1 MKKIFFM
8 GVMGMFLLGSCN
20 NHSGHSHEGHNHD
33 HEGCTHSHEKEAHNH
48 EGHSHEHDHEGCNHS
63 HDGHKHEAGE
73 HKHEGHNH
81 DHEGCNHDHE
91 GHKHEATEAHA
102 HEGCN
107 HSHGEEAHNHEG
119 HNHKGHNHSHDGHNH
134 AATEA
139 HVHEGHSHD
148 HAHDHGSNPD
158 EIILAPEK
166 AKAAGVMSEIIQPKS
181 FRQVIKA
188 SGEVQA
194 AQGNESVIV
203 ANVAGVVSFQRSVTE
218 GMQVGKGATIMSI
231 SASKLQEGDPAE
243 RARIAYEAAKADFER
258 ASRLVKSQIVSQK
271 EFNAIKE
278 KYENA
283 KVAYE
288 AIANNQ
294 TESGVAVSAPMGG
307 YIKNL
312 LVKEGDYVAVG
323 QPLATVTQNNRLF
336 LRADVS
342 ERYYKYL
349 NGITSANFKT
359 PYDNQVYELES
370 LNGKLLSYGKSSG
383 SFYVPVTFSFDNKG
397 DIIPGSFVEI
407 YLLSKQMENTLVL
420 PVEALTEEQGLY
432 FIYLQK
438 CEESYKKQEV
448 KLGAS
453 NGKEVQILSG
463 VNPGDKVV
471 VKGAYHVK
479 LASASN
485 ALPAHSHEH

>member
-8 GVMGMFLLGSCN
+8 GVMGMFLLGSCSSN
-20 NHSGHSHEGHNHD
+20 SGHSHEGH
-33 HEGCTHSHEKEAHNH
+33 
-48 EGHSHEHDHEGCNHS
+48 S
-63 HDGHKHEAGE
+63 HD
-73 HKHEGHNH
+73 HEGHNH
-81 DHEGCNHDHE
+81 
-91 GHKHEATEAHA
+91 ATEEH
-102 HEGCN
+102 
-107 HSHGEEAHNHEG
+107 AHNHEG
-119 HNHKGHNHSHDGHNH
+119 HNHEAHEGHNHDAHAGHNH
-134 AATEA
+134 
-139 HVHEGHSHD
+139 EGH
-148 HAHDHGSNPD
+148 AHGTNPD
-158 EIILAPEK
+158 EIMLAPAK
-166 AKAAGVMSEIIQPKS
+166 AKAAGVAAEVIQPKP
-181 FRQVIKA
+181 FRQIIKA

-194 AQGNESVIV
+194 AQGNESIVV
-203 ANVAGVVSFQRSVTE
+203 ANVSGIVSFQRSVTE
-218 GMQVGKGATIMSI
+218 GMQVGKGATLMSI
-231 SASKLQEGDPAE
+231 SASKLQDGDPAE
-243 RARIAYEAAKADFER
+243 RARIAYEAAKADFDR
-258 ASRLVKSQIVSQK
+258 ASRLVESQIVSQK
-271 EFNAIKE
+271 EFIAIKE

-283 KVAYE
+283 KLAYE
-288 AIANNQ
+288 ALAKNQ
-294 TESGVAVSAPMGG
+294 TKNGVSVTSPMGG

-312 LVKEGDYVAVG
+312 LVKEGDYVSVG

-359 PYDNQVYELES
+359 PYDNHVYELEA
-370 LNGKLLSYGKSSG
+370 LNGKLLSYGKSSGAG

-407 YLLSKQMENTLVL
+407 FLLSKQMEDAIVL

-432 FIYLQK
+432 FIYIQN

-463 VNPGDKVV
+463 VYPGDKVV

>member
-1 MKKIFFM
+1 MKKTFFM
-8 GVMGMFLLGSCN
+8 GVMGMFLLGSCSS
-20 NHSGHSHEGHNHD
+20 HSGHNHD
-33 HEGCTHSHEKEAHNH
+33 HEGHNHATEEHAQNH
-48 EGHSHEHDHEGCNHS
+48 EGHSHEHDHEGHN
-63 HDGHKHEAGE
+63 HEAGE
-73 HKHEGHNH
+73 
-81 DHEGCNHDHE
+81 
-91 GHKHEATEAHA
+91 
-102 HEGCN
+102 
-107 HSHGEEAHNHEG
+107 HNHEG
-119 HNHKGHNHSHDGHNH
+119 HNHDAHEGHTHEATDALAGHNH
-134 AATEA
+134 AATDA
-139 HVHEGHSHD
+139 HAGHD
-148 HAHDHGSNPD
+148 HGHEHGSNPD

-166 AKAAGVMSEIIQPKS
+166 AKAAGVASMEIQPKS

-194 AQGNESVIV
+194 AQGNESTIV

-218 GMQVGKGATIMSI
+218 GMQVGKGAAIMTI
-231 SASKLQEGDPAE
+231 SASKLQDGDPAE
-243 RARIAYEAAKADFER
+243 RARIAYEAAMADFAR
-258 ASRLVKSQIVSQK
+258 ARRLVKNQIVSQK

-288 AIANNQ
+288 AIGENQ
-294 TESGVAVSAPMGG
+294 TKSGVAVSAPMGG

-359 PYDNQVYELES
+359 PYDNQVYELEA
-370 LNGKLLSYGKSSG
+370 LNGKLLSYGKSAG

-407 YLLSKQMENTLVL
+407 YLLSKDMENSIVL

-432 FIYLQK
+432 FVYLQK

-463 VNPGDKVV
+463 VHPGDKVV

>member
-1 MKKIFFM
+1 MKKTFFM
-8 GVMGMFLLGSCN
+8 GVMGMFLLGSCSSQSGH
-20 NHSGHSHEGHNHD
+20 NHSHDHEGHNHATEE
-33 HEGCTHSHEKEAHNH
+33 HAHNH
-48 EGHSHEHDHEGCNHS
+48 EGHSHEHHDHEGHTHEHEGHDHS
-63 HDGHKHEAGE
+63 HEGHNHEGHNHDA
-73 HKHEGHNH
+73 HAHEGHNH
-81 DHEGCNHDHE
+81 DH
-91 GHKHEATEAHA
+91 
-102 HEGCN
+102 
-107 HSHGEEAHNHEG
+107 
-119 HNHKGHNHSHDGHNH
+119 
-134 AATEA
+134 
-139 HVHEGHSHD
+139 GHSHD
-148 HAHDHGSNPD
+148 GSNPD
-158 EIILAPEK
+158 EIILAPHK
-166 AKAAGVMSEIIQPKS
+166 AKAAGVASEVIQPKA

-194 AQGNESVIV
+194 AQGAESTIV
-203 ANVAGVVSFQRSVTE
+203 ANVSGIVSFQRAVTG
-218 GMQVGKGATIMSI
+218 GMQVGKGATLMTV
-231 SASKLQEGDPAE
+231 SADKLQDGDPAQ
-243 RARIAYEAAKADFER
+243 RARIAYEAAKADFDR
-258 ASRLVKSQIVSQK
+258 AGRLVESQIVSQK

-278 KYENA
+278 RYENA
-283 KVAYE
+283 KLAYE
-288 AIANNQ
+288 ALAKNQ
-294 TESGVAVSAPMGG
+294 TQKGVAVTSPMGG

-312 LVKEGDYVAVG
+312 LVNEGDYVSVG

-349 NGITSANFKT
+349 NNISSANFKT
-359 PYDNQVYELES
+359 PYDNHVYELEA
-370 LNGKLLSYGKSSG
+370 LNGKLLSYGKSADAG

-407 YLLSKQMENTLVL
+407 YLLSKQMDDAIVL

-432 FIYLQK
+432 FIYIQK

-448 KLGAS
+448 KLGAG

-463 VNPGDKVV
+463 VHPGDKVV

>member
-8 GVMGMFLLGSCN
+8 GVMGMFLLGSCSSN
-20 NHSGHSHEGHNHD
+20 SGHSHEGHNHD
-33 HEGCTHSHEKEAHNH
+33 HEGHNHATEEHAHSHEGHSHEHAHEGHNHEAEAHNH
-48 EGHSHEHDHEGCNHS
+48 EGHTHDHS
-63 HDGHKHEAGE
+63 HDGHNHEA
-73 HKHEGHNH
+73 
-81 DHEGCNHDHE
+81 
-91 GHKHEATEAHA
+91 
-102 HEGCN
+102 
-107 HSHGEEAHNHEG
+107 EAHNHEG
-119 HNHKGHNHSHDGHNH
+119 HTHDHATEAHNH
-134 AATEA
+134 AAEA
-139 HVHEGHSHD
+139 HSHEGHD
-148 HAHDHGSNPD
+148 HDHGHAHGTNPD

-166 AKAAGVMSEIIQPKS
+166 AKAAGVASEIIQPKP

-194 AQGNESVIV
+194 AQGSESIVV

-218 GMQVGKGATIMSI
+218 GMQVGKGATILSI
-231 SASKLQEGDPAE
+231 SAEKLQDGDPAQ
-243 RARIAYEAAKADFER
+243 RARIAYEASKADFDR
-258 ASRLVKSQIVSQK
+258 ASRLVESQIVSQK

-278 KYENA
+278 TYENA
-283 KVAYE
+283 KLAYE
-288 AIANNQ
+288 ALAKNQ
-294 TESGVAVSAPMGG
+294 TKNGVAVTAPMGG

-312 LVKEGDYVAVG
+312 LVKEGDYVSVG

-349 NGITSANFKT
+349 NGISSANFKT
-359 PYDNQVYELES
+359 PYDNQVYELEA
-370 LNGKLLSYGKSSG
+370 LNGKLLSYGKSAGSG

-407 YLLSKQMENTLVL
+407 YLFSKQMENAIAI

-432 FIYLQK
+432 FIYIQK
-438 CEESYKKQEV
+438 CEESYRKQEV

-463 VNPGDKVV
+463 VNPGDRVV
-471 VKGAYHVK
+471 VKGAFHVK

>member
-20 NHSGHSHEGHNHD
+20 NHSGHNHSHDGHNH
-33 HEGCTHSHEKEAHNH
+33 EGCNHAQETEAHNC
-48 EGHSHEHDHEGCNHS
+48 EGHSHEHSEEA
-63 HDGHKHEAGE
+63 HKHEAGE
-73 HKHEGHNH
+73 HNHEGHNH
-81 DHEGCNHDHE
+81 DHEGCNHAHETQAHNCEDHN
-91 GHKHEATEAHA
+91 HEATEA

-107 HSHGEEAHNHEG
+107 HSHGEEAHNH
-119 HNHKGHNHSHDGHNH
+119 DGHN
-134 AATEA
+134 
-139 HVHEGHSHD
+139 HEGHSHEATD
-148 HAHDHGSNPD
+148 AHSNEGHSHDHGSNPD

-218 GMQVGKGATIMSI
+218 GMQVGKGATIMTI
-231 SASKLQEGDPAE
+231 SASKLQDGDPAE
-243 RARIAYEAAKADFER
+243 RARIAYETAMADFSR
-258 ASRLVKSQIVSQK
+258 ARRLVKSQIISQK

-278 KYENA
+278 KFENA

-288 AIANNQ
+288 AISENQ
-294 TESGVAVSAPMGG
+294 TKGGVAVSAPMGG

-359 PYDNQVYELES
+359 PYDNQVYELEA
-370 LNGKLLSYGKSSG
+370 LNGKLLSYGKSAG

-407 YLLSKQMENTLVL
+407 YLLSKQMENAMVL

-432 FIYLQK
+432 FIYIQK
-438 CEESYKKQEV
+438 CGESYKKQEV

-463 VNPGDKVV
+463 IQPGDRVV

-479 LASASN
+479 LAAVSN
-485 ALPAHSHEH
+485 ALPAHCHEH

>member
-8 GVMGMFLLGSCN
+8 GVMGMFLLGSCSSN
-20 NHSGHSHEGHNHD
+20 SGHSHEGHNHD
-33 HEGCTHSHEKEAHNH
+33 HEGHNHATEEHAHSHEEHSHEHEGHNHEAHEHEGHNHEAHEHNHAAEAHNH
-48 EGHSHEHDHEGCNHS
+48 E
-63 HDGHKHEAGE
+63 A
-73 HKHEGHNH
+73 
-81 DHEGCNHDHE
+81 
-91 GHKHEATEAHA
+91 
-102 HEGCN
+102 
-107 HSHGEEAHNHEG
+107 EAHNHDAHAG
-119 HNHKGHNHSHDGHNH
+119 HNHEAEAHNHDAHAGHD
-134 AATEA
+134 
-139 HVHEGHSHD
+139 
-148 HAHDHGSNPD
+148 HDHGHAHGVNPD
-158 EIILAPEK
+158 EIMLAPAK
-166 AKAAGVMSEIIQPKS
+166 AKAAGVVSEVIQPKP
-181 FRQVIKA
+181 FRQIIKA

-194 AQGNESVIV
+194 AQGNESIVV
-203 ANVAGVVSFQRSVTE
+203 ANVSGIVSFQRSVTE
-218 GMQVGKGATIMSI
+218 GMQVGKGASLMSI
-231 SASKLQEGDPAE
+231 SASKLQDGDPAE

-258 ASRLVKSQIVSQK
+258 ASRLVESQIVSQK
-271 EFNAIKE
+271 EFVAIKE

-283 KVAYE
+283 KLAYE
-288 AIANNQ
+288 ALAKNQ
-294 TESGVAVSAPMGG
+294 TKHGVSVTSPMGG

-312 LVKEGDYVAVG
+312 LVKEGDYVSVG

-359 PYDNQVYELES
+359 PYDNQVYELEA
-370 LNGKLLSYGKSSG
+370 LNGKLLSYGKSAGAG

-407 YLLSKQMENTLVL
+407 FLLSKKMEDAIVL

-432 FIYLQK
+432 FIYIQN

-463 VNPGDKVV
+463 VHPGDKVV

>member
-1 MKKIFFM
+1 MKKTFFM
-8 GVMGMFLLGSCN
+8 GVMGMFLLGSCSS
-20 NHSGHSHEGHNHD
+20 HSGHNHD
-33 HEGCTHSHEKEAHNH
+33 HEGHNHATEEHAHNH
-48 EGHSHEHDHEGCNHS
+48 EGHSHEHDHEGHNHEGHEHS
-63 HDGHKHEAGE
+63 HEGHNHEAGE
-73 HKHEGHNH
+73 HN
-81 DHEGCNHDHE
+81 
-91 GHKHEATEAHA
+91 HEATDAHA
-102 HEGCN
+102 
-107 HSHGEEAHNHEG
+107 S
-119 HNHKGHNHSHDGHNH
+119 HNH
-134 AATEA
+134 AVTDA
-139 HVHEGHSHD
+139 HAGHDHSHE
-148 HAHDHGSNPD
+148 HGSNPD

-166 AKAAGVMSEIIQPKS
+166 AKAAGVASLEIQPKS

-194 AQGNESVIV
+194 AQGNESTIV
-203 ANVAGVVSFQRSVTE
+203 ANVSGVVSFQRSVTE
-218 GMQVGKGATIMSI
+218 GMQVGKGATIMTI
-231 SASKLQEGDPAE
+231 SASKLQDGDPAE
-243 RARIAYEAAKADFER
+243 RACIAYEAAKADFDR
-258 ASRLVKSQIVSQK
+258 ASRLVESQIVSQK

-288 AIANNQ
+288 AIAKNQ
-294 TESGVAVSAPMGG
+294 TKNGVAVSAPMGG

-359 PYDNQVYELES
+359 PYDNQVYELEA
-370 LNGKLLSYGKSSG
+370 LNGKLLSYGKSAG

-407 YLLSKQMENTLVL
+407 YLLSKDMENSIVL

-432 FIYLQK
+432 FIYIQK

-463 VNPGDKVV
+463 VHPGDKVV

>member
-1 MKKIFFM
+1 MKKLFFM

-20 NHSGHSHEGHNHD
+20 NHSGHSHEGHD
-33 HEGCTHSHEKEAHNH
+33 HEGCTHSHEEQAHNH
-48 EGHSHEHDHEGCNHS
+48 EGHSHEQD
-63 HDGHKHEAGE
+63 
-73 HKHEGHNH
+73 HEGHNH
-81 DHEGCNHDHE
+81 
-91 GHKHEATEAHA
+91 EA
-102 HEGCN
+102 
-107 HSHGEEAHNHEG
+107 GEHNHEG
-119 HNHKGHNHSHDGHNH
+119 HNHEATDAHEQDGHNH
-134 AATEA
+134 EA
-139 HVHEGHSHD
+139 ETHNHEGHNHAQEAKADAHAGHD
-148 HAHDHGSNPD
+148 HGHEHGSNPD

-166 AKAAGVMSEIIQPKS
+166 AKAAGVASMEIQPKA

-188 SGEVQA
+188 SGEVQS
-194 AQGNESVIV
+194 AQGNESTIV
-203 ANVAGVVSFQRSVTE
+203 ANVSGVVSFQRSVTE
-218 GMQVGKGATIMSI
+218 GMQVGKGTALMSI
-231 SASKLQEGDPAE
+231 SASNLQDGDPAE
-243 RARIAYEAAKADFER
+243 RARIAYESAKADFDR
-258 ASRLVKSQIVSQK
+258 ASRLVESQIVSQK
-271 EFNAIKE
+271 EFNSIKE
-278 KYENA
+278 KYESA
-283 KVAYE
+283 KLAYE
-288 AIANNQ
+288 ALSKNQ
-294 TESGVAVSAPMGG
+294 TKNGVSVTSPMGG

-359 PYDNQVYELES
+359 PYDNQVYELEA
-370 LNGKLLSYGKSSG
+370 LNGKLLSYGKSAG

-397 DIIPGSFVEI
+397 DIMPGSFVEI
-407 YLLSKQMENTLVL
+407 YLLSKPMENTIAL
-420 PVEALTEEQGLY
+420 PIEALTEEQGLY
-432 FIYLQK
+432 FIYIQK
-438 CEESYKKQEV
+438 CAESYRKQEV

-453 NGKEVQILSG
+453 NGKEVEILSG

>member
-8 GVMGMFLLGSCN
+8 GVMGMFLLGSCSSN
-20 NHSGHSHEGHNHD
+20 SGHSHEGHHHD
-33 HEGCTHSHEKEAHNH
+33 
-48 EGHSHEHDHEGCNHS
+48 
-63 HDGHKHEAGE
+63 
-73 HKHEGHNH
+73 HEGHNH
-81 DHEGCNHDHE
+81 ATEEHAHSHEEHSHEHEG
-91 GHKHEATEAHA
+91 
-102 HEGCN
+102 
-107 HSHGEEAHNHEG
+107 HNHEG
-119 HNHKGHNHSHDGHNH
+119 HNHDAHEGHNHDAHAGHNH
-134 AATEA
+134 DA
-139 HVHEGHSHD
+139 HEGHDHG
-148 HAHDHGSNPD
+148 HAHGVNPD
-158 EIILAPEK
+158 EIILAPQK
-166 AKAAGVMSEIIQPKS
+166 AKAAGVVSEVIQPKP

-188 SGEVQA
+188 SGEVQS
-194 AQGNESVIV
+194 AQGNESTIV
-203 ANVAGVVSFQRSVTE
+203 ANVSGIVSFQRSVTE
-218 GMQVGKGATIMSI
+218 GMQVGKGTALMSI
-231 SASKLQEGDPAE
+231 SASKLQDGDPAE
-243 RARIAYEAAKADFER
+243 RARIAYESAKADYDR
-258 ASRLVKSQIVSQK
+258 ASRLVESQIVSQK

-283 KVAYE
+283 KLAYE
-288 AIANNQ
+288 AIAKNQ
-294 TESGVAVSAPMGG
+294 TKKGVSVESPMGG
-307 YIKNL
+307 YIKSL
-312 LVKEGDYVAVG
+312 LVKEGDYVSVG

-359 PYDNQVYELES
+359 PYDNQVYELEA
-370 LNGKLLSYGKSSG
+370 LNGKLLSYGKSAG
-383 SFYVPVTFSFDNKG
+383 ADSFYVPVTFSFDNKG

-407 YLLSKQMENTLVL
+407 YLLSKQMEDAIVL
-420 PVEALTEEQGLY
+420 PIEALTEEQGLY
-432 FIYLQK
+432 FIYIQK

-463 VNPGDKVV
+463 VHPGDKVV

>member
-1 MKKIFFM
+1 MKKFIFM
-8 GVMGMFLLGSCN
+8 GVMGMFLLGSCSS
-20 NHSGHSHEGHNHD
+20 HSGHSHEGHDHD
-33 HEGCTHSHEKEAHNH
+33 HEGHNHETEEHVHSH
-48 EGHSHEHDHEGCNHS
+48 EGHSHEH
-63 HDGHKHEAGE
+63 A
-73 HKHEGHNH
+73 HEGHNH
-81 DHEGCNHDHE
+81 EAEAHS
-91 GHKHEATEAHA
+91 HEAEAH
-102 HEGCN
+102 
-107 HSHGEEAHNHEG
+107 S
-119 HNHKGHNHSHDGHNH
+119 
-134 AATEA
+134 
-139 HVHEGHSHD
+139 HEGHSHD
-148 HAHDHGSNPD
+148 HGHDHGSNPD

-166 AKAAGVMSEIIQPKS
+166 AKAAGVASEIIQPKP

-194 AQGNESVIV
+194 AQGSESIVV

-218 GMQVGKGATIMSI
+218 GMQVGKGATILSI
-231 SASKLQEGDPAE
+231 SAEKLQDGDPAQ
-243 RARIAYEAAKADFER
+243 RARIAYEAAKADYDR
-258 ASRLVKSQIVSQK
+258 ASRLVESQIVSQK

-278 KYENA
+278 SYENA
-283 KVAYE
+283 KLAYE
-288 AIANNQ
+288 ALAKNQ
-294 TESGVAVSAPMGG
+294 TKNGVAVTAPMGG

-312 LVKEGDYVAVG
+312 LVKEGDYVSVG

-349 NGITSANFKT
+349 NGISSANFKT
-359 PYDNQVYELES
+359 PYDNQVYDLEA
-370 LNGKLLSYGKSSG
+370 LNGKLLSYGKSAGNG

-397 DIIPGSFVEI
+397 DIVPGSFVEI
-407 YLLSKQMENTLVL
+407 YLLSKRMEDALAL

-432 FIYLQK
+432 FVYIQK
-438 CEESYKKQEV
+438 CEESYRKQEV

-463 VNPGDKVV
+463 IHPGDRVV

>member
-1 MKKIFFM
+1 MKKLFFM

-20 NHSGHSHEGHNHD
+20 NHSGHSHEGHD
-33 HEGCTHSHEKEAHNH
+33 HEGCTHSHEEQAHNH
-48 EGHSHEHDHEGCNHS
+48 EGHSHEQD
-63 HDGHKHEAGE
+63 
-73 HKHEGHNH
+73 HEGHNH
-81 DHEGCNHDHE
+81 
-91 GHKHEATEAHA
+91 EA
-102 HEGCN
+102 
-107 HSHGEEAHNHEG
+107 GEHNHEG
-119 HNHKGHNHSHDGHNH
+119 HNHEATDAHEQEGHSHEGHNH
-134 AATEA
+134 AQEA
-139 HVHEGHSHD
+139 KADAHAGHD
-148 HAHDHGSNPD
+148 HGHEHGSNPD

-166 AKAAGVMSEIIQPKS
+166 AKAAGVASMEIQPKA

-194 AQGNESVIV
+194 AQGNESTIV
-203 ANVAGVVSFQRSVTE
+203 ANVSGVVSFQRSVTE
-218 GMQVGKGATIMSI
+218 GMQVGKGATLMTI
-231 SASKLQEGDPAE
+231 SASNLQDGDPAE
-243 RARIAYEAAKADFER
+243 RARIAYESAKADYDR
-258 ASRLVKSQIVSQK
+258 ASRLVESQIVSQK

-278 KYENA
+278 RYENA
-283 KVAYE
+283 KIAYE
-288 AIANNQ
+288 ALNNNKSQ
-294 TESGVAVSAPMGG
+294 KGVSVESPMGG

-349 NGITSANFKT
+349 NNIASANFKT
-359 PYDNQVYELES
+359 PYDNLVYELEA
-370 LNGKLLSYGKSSG
+370 LNGKLLSYGKSAG

-397 DIIPGSFVEI
+397 DIMPGSFVEI
-407 YLLSKQMENTLVL
+407 YLLSKQMEDTIVL
-420 PVEALTEEQGLY
+420 PIEALTEEQGLY
-432 FIYLQK
+432 FIYIQK
-438 CEESYKKQEV
+438 CAESYKKQEV

-463 VNPGDKVV
+463 VHPGDKVV

>member
-8 GVMGMFLLGSCN
+8 GVMGMFLLGSCTSN
-20 NHSGHSHEGHNHD
+20 SGHSHEGHNHD
-33 HEGCTHSHEKEAHNH
+33 HEGHNHATEEHAHNH
-48 EGHSHEHDHEGCNHS
+48 EGHSHEHDHEGHN
-63 HDGHKHEAGE
+63 HEAGE
-73 HKHEGHNH
+73 HNHEGHNH
-81 DHEGCNHDHE
+81 DHEGHN
-91 GHKHEATEAHA
+91 HEA
-102 HEGCN
+102 
-107 HSHGEEAHNHEG
+107 GEHNHEG
-119 HNHKGHNHSHDGHNH
+119 HTHEATDAH
-134 AATEA
+134 A
-139 HVHEGHSHD
+139 G
-148 HAHDHGSNPD
+148 HDHGSNPD

-166 AKAAGVMSEIIQPKS
+166 AKAAGVASMEIQPKS

-194 AQGNESVIV
+194 AQGNESTIV

-218 GMQVGKGATIMSI
+218 GMQVGKGATIMTI
-231 SASKLQEGDPAE
+231 SASKLQDGDPAE
-243 RARIAYEAAKADFER
+243 RARIAYEAAKADFDR
-258 ASRLVKSQIVSQK
+258 ASRLVESQIVSQK

-288 AIANNQ
+288 AIAKNQ
-294 TESGVAVSAPMGG
+294 TKNGVAVSAPMGG

-359 PYDNQVYELES
+359 PYDNQVYELEA
-370 LNGKLLSYGKSSG
+370 LNGKLLSYGKSAG

-407 YLLSKQMENTLVL
+407 YLLSKDMENTIAL

-432 FIYLQK
+432 FIYIQK
-438 CEESYKKQEV
+438 CAESYKKQEV

>member
-1 MKKIFFM
+1 MKKLFFM

-20 NHSGHSHEGHNHD
+20 NHSGHSHEGHD
-33 HEGCTHSHEKEAHNH
+33 HEGCTHSHEEQAHNH
-48 EGHSHEHDHEGCNHS
+48 EGHSHEQD
-63 HDGHKHEAGE
+63 
-73 HKHEGHNH
+73 HEGHNH
-81 DHEGCNHDHE
+81 
-91 GHKHEATEAHA
+91 EA
-102 HEGCN
+102 
-107 HSHGEEAHNHEG
+107 GEHNHEG
-119 HNHKGHNHSHDGHNH
+119 HNHEATDAHEQDGHNH
-134 AATEA
+134 EA
-139 HVHEGHSHD
+139 ETHNHEGHNHAQEAKADAHAGHD
-148 HAHDHGSNPD
+148 HGHEHGSNPD

-166 AKAAGVMSEIIQPKS
+166 AKAAGVASMEIQPKA

-188 SGEVQA
+188 SGEVQS
-194 AQGNESVIV
+194 AQGNESTIV
-203 ANVAGVVSFQRSVTE
+203 ANVSGVVSFQRSVTE
-218 GMQVGKGATIMSI
+218 GMQVGKGTALMSI
-231 SASKLQEGDPAE
+231 SASNLQDGDPAE
-243 RARIAYEAAKADFER
+243 RARIAYESAKADFDR
-258 ASRLVKSQIVSQK
+258 ASRLVESQIVSQK

-278 KYENA
+278 KYESA
-283 KVAYE
+283 KLAYE
-288 AIANNQ
+288 ALSKNQ
-294 TESGVAVSAPMGG
+294 TKNGVSVTSPMGG

-359 PYDNQVYELES
+359 PYDNQVYELEA
-370 LNGKLLSYGKSSG
+370 LNGKLLSYGKSAG

-397 DIIPGSFVEI
+397 DIMPGSFVEI
-407 YLLSKQMENTLVL
+407 YLLSKPMENTIAL
-420 PVEALTEEQGLY
+420 PIEALTEEQGLY
-432 FIYLQK
+432 FIYIQK
-438 CEESYKKQEV
+438 CAESYRKQEV

-453 NGKEVQILSG
+453 NGKEVEILSG

>member
-8 GVMGMFLLGSCN
+8 GIMGMFLLGSCN
-20 NHSGHSHEGHNHD
+20 NHSGHNHEGHDHEGHHHETETAHHHDHEGHNHA
-33 HEGCTHSHEKEAHNH
+33 E
-48 EGHSHEHDHEGCNHS
+48 EGHDHASE
-63 HDGHKHEAGE
+63 D
-73 HKHEGHNH
+73 HNI
-81 DHEGCNHDHE
+81 
-91 GHKHEATEAHA
+91 
-102 HEGCN
+102 
-107 HSHGEEAHNHEG
+107 HN
-119 HNHKGHNHSHDGHNH
+119 HNH
-134 AATEA
+134 AA
-139 HVHEGHSHD
+139 EGHE
-148 HAHDHGSNPD
+148 HGNNPD

-166 AKAAGVMSEIIQPKS
+166 AKAAGVVSEVIQPKP

-203 ANVAGVVSFQRSVTE
+203 ANVSGVVSFQRSVTE
-218 GMQVGKGATIMSI
+218 GMQVGKGATLMSI
-231 SASKLQEGDPAE
+231 SASQLQDGDPAE
-243 RARIAYEAAKADFER
+243 RARIAYEVAKAEYDR
-258 ASRLVKSQIVSQK
+258 ASRLVESQIVSQK
-271 EFNAIKE
+271 EFNSIRE

-283 KVAYE
+283 RIAYE
-288 AIANNQ
+288 ALVKNQ
-294 TESGVAVSAPMGG
+294 TKSGVAVIAPIGG

-349 NGITSANFKT
+349 NNITSANFRT
-359 PYDNQVYELES
+359 PYDNHVYELDA
-370 LNGKLLSYGKSSG
+370 LNGRLLSYGKAAGSG
-383 SFYVPVTFSFDNKG
+383 SYYVPVTFSFDNKG
-397 DIIPGSFVEI
+397 DMIPGSFVEI
-407 YLLSKQMENTLVL
+407 YLLSKTMEDVIVL
-420 PVEALTEEQGLY
+420 PEEALTEEQGLY
-432 FIYLQK
+432 FIYIQK

-453 NGKEVQILSG
+453 NGVEVQILEG
-463 VNPGDKVV
+463 LHAGDRVV

>member
-8 GVMGMFLLGSCN
+8 GVMGMFLLGSCSS
-20 NHSGHSHEGHNHD
+20 HSGHNHEGHDHEGHNHATEE
-33 HEGCTHSHEKEAHNH
+33 HAHNH
-48 EGHSHEHDHEGCNHS
+48 EGHSHESHDHEGHNH
-63 HDGHKHEAGE
+63 GE
-73 HKHEGHNH
+73 EGHNH
-81 DHEGCNHDHE
+81 DHEGHD
-91 GHKHEATEAHA
+91 
-102 HEGCN
+102 
-107 HSHGEEAHNHEG
+107 
-119 HNHKGHNHSHDGHNH
+119 HSHDGHNH
-134 AATEA
+134 EGHNNEGHNHDA
-139 HVHEGHSHD
+139 HEGHNHAEEVHNHDAHAHEGHNHDAHEGHD
-148 HAHDHGSNPD
+148 HGHDHGSNPD
-158 EIILAPEK
+158 EIILAPHK
-166 AKAAGVMSEIIQPKS
+166 AKAAGVASMEIQPKS

-194 AQGNESVIV
+194 AQGNESTIV
-203 ANVAGVVSFQRSVTE
+203 ANVSGIVSFQRSVTE
-218 GMQVGKGATIMSI
+218 GMQVGKGATIMTI
-231 SASKLQEGDPAE
+231 SASKLQDGDPAE
-243 RARIAYEAAKADFER
+243 RARIAYEAAKVDFDR
-258 ASRLVKSQIVSQK
+258 ASRLVESQIVSQK

-283 KVAYE
+283 RIAYE
-288 AIANNQ
+288 ALSKNQ
-294 TESGVAVSAPMGG
+294 TKGGVAVSAPMGG

-312 LVKEGDYVAVG
+312 LVKEGDYVSVG

-349 NGITSANFKT
+349 NNITSANFKT
-359 PYDNQVYELES
+359 PYDNQVYELEA
-370 LNGKLLSYGKSSG
+370 LNGKLLSYGKSAG

-397 DIIPGSFVEI
+397 EIIPGSFVEI
-407 YLLSKQMENTLVL
+407 YLLSKDMENSIVL

-432 FIYLQK
+432 FIYIQK

-463 VNPGDKVV
+463 VQPGDKVV

>member
-8 GVMGMFLLGSCN
+8 GVMGMFLLGSCSSN
-20 NHSGHSHEGHNHD
+20 SGHSHEGHD
-33 HEGCTHSHEKEAHNH
+33 HEGHNHATEEHAHTH
-48 EGHSHEHDHEGCNHS
+48 EGHSHES
-63 HDGHKHEAGE
+63 HD
-73 HKHEGHNH
+73 HEGHNH
-81 DHEGCNHDHE
+81 GEEGHNHEAHDH
-91 GHKHEATEAHA
+91 
-102 HEGCN
+102 
-107 HSHGEEAHNHEG
+107 SHDGHNHEG
-119 HNHKGHNHSHDGHNH
+119 HNHEGHNHDGHNH
-134 AATEA
+134 DA
-139 HVHEGHSHD
+139 HEGHNHAEEAHKHEAKAAAHNHD
-148 HAHDHGSNPD
+148 AHAHEGHDHGHAHGVNPD
-158 EIILAPEK
+158 EIMLAPHK
-166 AKAAGVMSEIIQPKS
+166 AKAAGVASMEIQPRA

-194 AQGNESVIV
+194 AQGNESTIV
-203 ANVAGVVSFQRSVTE
+203 ANVSGIVSFQRSVTE
-218 GMQVGKGATIMSI
+218 GMQVGKGATIMTI
-231 SASKLQEGDPAE
+231 SASNLQDGDPAE
-243 RARIAYEAAKADFER
+243 RARIAYEAAKADFDR
-258 ASRLVKSQIVSQK
+258 ASRLVESQIVSQK

-283 KVAYE
+283 KLAYE
-288 AIANNQ
+288 AIAKNQ
-294 TESGVAVSAPMGG
+294 TKNGVSVTSPMGG

-312 LVKEGDYVAVG
+312 LVKEGDYVSVG
-323 QPLATVTQNNRLF
+323 QPLVTVTQNNRLF

-349 NGITSANFKT
+349 NNISSANFKT
-359 PYDNQVYELES
+359 PYDNQVYELEA
-370 LNGKLLSYGKSSG
+370 LNGKLLSYGKSAG

-407 YLLSKQMENTLVL
+407 YLLSKRMDDALVL
-420 PVEALTEEQGLY
+420 PIEALTEEQGLY
-432 FIYLQK
+432 FIYIQK
-438 CEESYKKQEV
+438 CEESYRKQEV

-463 VNPGDKVV
+463 IQPGDKVV

>member
-8 GVMGMFLLGSCN
+8 GVMGLFLLGSCS

-33 HEGCTHSHEKEAHNH
+33 HEGHNHATEEHAHNHEAHEHNHVAEAHNH
-48 EGHSHEHDHEGCNHS
+48 ED
-63 HDGHKHEAGE
+63 
-73 HKHEGHNH
+73 HNH
-81 DHEGCNHDHE
+81 DSHA
-91 GHKHEATEAHA
+91 GHNYEA
-102 HEGCN
+102 
-107 HSHGEEAHNHEG
+107 EAHNHD
-119 HNHKGHNHSHDGHNH
+119 S
-134 AATEA
+134 
-139 HVHEGHSHD
+139 HEGHDHG
-148 HAHDHGSNPD
+148 HAHGVNPD
-158 EIILAPEK
+158 EIMLAPAK
-166 AKAAGVMSEIIQPKS
+166 AKAAGVVSVVIQPKP
-181 FRQVIKA
+181 FRQIIKA

-194 AQGNESVIV
+194 AQGNESIVV
-203 ANVAGVVSFQRSVTE
+203 ANVSGIVSFQRSVTE
-218 GMQVGKGATIMSI
+218 GMQVGKGASLMTI

-243 RARIAYEAAKADFER
+243 RARIAYEAAKAEYDR
-258 ASRLVKSQIVSQK
+258 ASRLVESQIVSQK
-271 EFNAIKE
+271 EFVAIKE

-283 KVAYE
+283 KLAYE
-288 AIANNQ
+288 ALAKNQ
-294 TESGVAVSAPMGG
+294 TKNGVSVISPMGG

-312 LVKEGDYVAVG
+312 MVKEGDYVSVG

-349 NGITSANFKT
+349 NGISSANFKT
-359 PYDNQVYELES
+359 PYDNQVYELEA
-370 LNGKLLSYGKSSG
+370 LNGKLLSYGKSAGAG

-407 YLLSKQMENTLVL
+407 FLLSKQIEDAIVL
-420 PVEALTEEQGLY
+420 PIEALTEEQGLY
-432 FIYLQK
+432 FIYIQN

-463 VNPGDKVV
+463 VHPGDKVV

>member
-20 NHSGHSHEGHNHD
+20 SHSGHSHEGHDHEGHNHATEEHDHNHEGHSQEHSHEGHSHEGHNHD
-33 HEGCTHSHEKEAHNH
+33 HEG
-48 EGHSHEHDHEGCNHS
+48 HD
-63 HDGHKHEAGE
+63 
-73 HKHEGHNH
+73 
-81 DHEGCNHDHE
+81 
-91 GHKHEATEAHA
+91 
-102 HEGCN
+102 
-107 HSHGEEAHNHEG
+107 HSHG
-119 HNHKGHNHSHDGHNH
+119 
-134 AATEA
+134 
-139 HVHEGHSHD
+139 
-148 HAHDHGSNPD
+148 HDHGVNPD
-158 EIILAPEK
+158 EIMLAPEK
-166 AKAAGVMSEIIQPKS
+166 AKAAGVASEVIQPKT
-181 FRQVIKA
+181 FRQVIKT

-194 AQGNESVIV
+194 AQGAESVVV
-203 ANVAGVVSFQRSVTE
+203 ANVAGVVSFQRAVTE
-218 GMQVGKGATIMSI
+218 GMQVGKGATIMTI
-231 SASKLQEGDPAE
+231 SASKLQDGDPAQ
-243 RARIAYEAAKADFER
+243 RARIAYEAAKADYDR
-258 ASRLVKSQIVSQK
+258 ASRLVESQIVSQK

-283 KVAYE
+283 RLAYE
-288 AIANNQ
+288 ALAKNQ
-294 TESGVAVSAPMGG
+294 TKGGVAVAAPIGG

-349 NGITSANFKT
+349 NGISSANFKT
-359 PYDNQVYELES
+359 PYDNQVYELEA
-370 LNGKLLSYGKSSG
+370 LNGKLLSVGKAAGSG
-383 SFYVPVTFSFDNKG
+383 SYYVPVTFSFDNKG

-407 YLLSKQMENTLVL
+407 FLLSQQQENALVL

-432 FIYLQK
+432 FVYLQN

-448 KLGAS
+448 KIGAS
-453 NGKEVQILSG
+453 NGVEVQILDG
-463 VNPGDKVV
+463 IHPGDKVV

-479 LASASN
+479 LASAGN

>member
-1 MKKIFFM
+1 MKKLFFM

-20 NHSGHSHEGHNHD
+20 NHSGHSHEGHD
-33 HEGCTHSHEKEAHNH
+33 HEGCTHSHEEQAHNH
-48 EGHSHEHDHEGCNHS
+48 EGHSHEHDHEGHN
-63 HDGHKHEAGE
+63 HEAGE
-73 HKHEGHNH
+73 
-81 DHEGCNHDHE
+81 
-91 GHKHEATEAHA
+91 
-102 HEGCN
+102 
-107 HSHGEEAHNHEG
+107 HNHEG
-119 HNHKGHNHSHDGHNH
+119 HNHEATDAHDQEGHNHEGHNH
-134 AATEA
+134 AQEAKAEA
-139 HVHEGHSHD
+139 HAGHD
-148 HAHDHGSNPD
+148 HGHEHGSNPD

-166 AKAAGVMSEIIQPKS
+166 AKAAGVASMEIQPKA

-188 SGEVQA
+188 SGEVQS
-194 AQGNESVIV
+194 AQGNESTIV
-203 ANVAGVVSFQRSVTE
+203 ANVSGVVSFQRSVTE
-218 GMQVGKGATIMSI
+218 GMQVGKGTALMSI
-231 SASKLQEGDPAE
+231 SASNLQDGDPAE
-243 RARIAYEAAKADFER
+243 RARIAYESAKADFDR
-258 ASRLVKSQIVSQK
+258 ASRLVESQIVSQK

-278 KYENA
+278 KYESA
-283 KVAYE
+283 KLAYE
-288 AIANNQ
+288 ALSKNQ
-294 TESGVAVSAPMGG
+294 TKNGVSVTSPMGG

-359 PYDNQVYELES
+359 PYDNQVYELEA
-370 LNGKLLSYGKSSG
+370 LNGKLLSYGKSAG
-383 SFYVPVTFSFDNKG
+383 SFYIPVTFSFDNKG
-397 DIIPGSFVEI
+397 DIMPGSFVEI
-407 YLLSKQMENTLVL
+407 YLLSKPMENTIAL
-420 PVEALTEEQGLY
+420 PIEALTEEQGLY
-432 FIYLQK
+432 FIYIQK
-438 CEESYKKQEV
+438 CAESYRKQEV

-453 NGKEVQILSG
+453 NGKEVEILSG

>member
-8 GVMGMFLLGSCN
+8 GVMGMFLLGSCSS
-20 NHSGHSHEGHNHD
+20 HSGHNHEGHDHEGHNHATEE
-33 HEGCTHSHEKEAHNH
+33 HAHNH
-48 EGHSHEHDHEGCNHS
+48 EGHSHEHDHNH
-63 HDGHKHEAGE
+63 D
-73 HKHEGHNH
+73 GHNH
-81 DHEGCNHDHE
+81 DHEGHDH
-91 GHKHEATEAHA
+91 
-102 HEGCN
+102 
-107 HSHGEEAHNHEG
+107 SHDGHNHEG
-119 HNHKGHNHSHDGHNH
+119 HNHAEEAHNHDAHAHEGHNH
-134 AATEA
+134 AEEVHNHDA
-139 HVHEGHSHD
+139 HAHEGHNHD
-148 HAHDHGSNPD
+148 AHEGHDHDHGHAHGVNPD
-158 EIILAPEK
+158 EIILAPHK
-166 AKAAGVMSEIIQPKS
+166 AKAAGVASMEIQPKS

-194 AQGNESVIV
+194 AQGNESTIV
-203 ANVAGVVSFQRSVTE
+203 ANVSGIVSFQRSVTE
-218 GMQVGKGATIMSI
+218 GMQVGKGATIMTI
-231 SASKLQEGDPAE
+231 SASKLQDGDPAE
-243 RARIAYEAAKADFER
+243 RARIAYEAAKADFDR
-258 ASRLVKSQIVSQK
+258 ASRLVESQIVSQK

-283 KVAYE
+283 RLAYE
-288 AIANNQ
+288 ALSKNQ
-294 TESGVAVSAPMGG
+294 TKSGVAVSVPMGG

-359 PYDNQVYELES
+359 PYDNQVYELEA
-370 LNGKLLSYGKSSG
+370 LNGKLLSYGKSAG

-407 YLLSKQMENTLVL
+407 YLLSKDMENSIVL

-432 FIYLQK
+432 FVYLQK

-463 VNPGDKVV
+463 VHPGDKVV

>member
-8 GVMGMFLLGSCN
+8 GIMGMFLLGSCN
-20 NHSGHSHEGHNHD
+20 NHSGHNHEGHDHEGHNHA
-33 HEGCTHSHEKEAHNH
+33 E
-48 EGHSHEHDHEGCNHS
+48 EGHDHASE
-63 HDGHKHEAGE
+63 D
-73 HKHEGHNH
+73 HNI
-81 DHEGCNHDHE
+81 
-91 GHKHEATEAHA
+91 
-102 HEGCN
+102 
-107 HSHGEEAHNHEG
+107 HN
-119 HNHKGHNHSHDGHNH
+119 HNH
-134 AATEA
+134 AA
-139 HVHEGHSHD
+139 EGHE
-148 HAHDHGSNPD
+148 HGNNPD

-166 AKAAGVMSEIIQPKS
+166 AKAAGVVSEVIQPKP

-203 ANVAGVVSFQRSVTE
+203 ANVSGVVSFQRSVTE
-218 GMQVGKGATIMSI
+218 GMQVGKGATLMSI
-231 SASKLQEGDPAE
+231 SASQLQDGDPAE
-243 RARIAYEAAKADFER
+243 RARIAYEVAKAEYDR
-258 ASRLVKSQIVSQK
+258 ASRLVESQIVSQK
-271 EFNAIKE
+271 EFNSIRE

-283 KVAYE
+283 RIAYE
-288 AIANNQ
+288 ALVKNQ
-294 TESGVAVSAPMGG
+294 TKSGVAVTAPIGG

-349 NGITSANFKT
+349 NNITSANFKT
-359 PYDNQVYELES
+359 PYDNHVYELDA
-370 LNGKLLSYGKSSG
+370 LNGRLLSYGKAAGSG
-383 SFYVPVTFSFDNKG
+383 SYYVPVTFSFDNKG
-397 DIIPGSFVEI
+397 DMIPGSFVEI
-407 YLLSKQMENTLVL
+407 YLLSKTMEDVIVL
-420 PVEALTEEQGLY
+420 PEEALTEEQGLY
-432 FIYLQK
+432 FIYIQK

-453 NGKEVQILSG
+453 NGVEVQILEG
-463 VNPGDKVV
+463 LHAGDRVV
-471 VKGAYHVK
+471 MKGAYHVK